1 MNCKSQHF
9 QEAENKRRKEL
20 KERELSARRKRE
32 EIERKREDQE
42 RKRVENEGDQYKGG
56 SRERA
61 GRQGKACT
69 AERVKMYNFLIAE

>member
-1 MNCKSQHF
+1 M
-9 QEAENKRRKEL
+9 
-20 KERELSARRKRE
+20 KEREHSARRKRE
-32 EIERKREDQE
+32 EIESKRKEQE
-42 RKRVENEGDQYKGG
+42 RKKVENEGDWYKGG

>member
-1 MNCKSQHF
+1 M
-9 QEAENKRRKEL
+9 

-32 EIERKREDQE
+32 EIERKREEQE
-42 RKRVENEGDQYKGG
+42 RKRVENENDRTKEG

-69 AERVKMYNFLIAE
+69 AERVKISNLLIAK

>member
-1 MNCKSQHF
+1 M
-9 QEAENKRRKEL
+9 
-20 KERELSARRKRE
+20 KEREHSARRKRE

-42 RKRVENEGDQYKGG
+42 RRRVENEGDRYKRG

-69 AERVKMYNFLIAE
+69 AERVKM